1 VSNDSSTFDQ
11 TVIFSM
17 WCGYCQ
23 RDIPAVADSAKNE
36 IRCIGC
42 GNTLALNLFQ
52 GAHKRTST
60 QAEARHQAHGN
71 SAPTLVTPVD
81 VDSPDDRV
89 RFIEVTEP
97 SETLPQLNVLGEK
110 IWRIDSAHKTRSRS
124 HVLDNDTDKG
134 ANPMMSDQGKAPLEK
149 SWIEPEPSLKPPSV
163 SLAIRFAIAVIFLGS
178 CLSLWSMAA
187 GHFTGWLTGQLM
199 TFAGIGL
206 SLTALGHHFNR
217 ISRMVIQCKK
227 QIQQLSNSR

>member
-1 VSNDSSTFDQ
+1 
-11 TVIFSM
+11 M

-23 RDIPAVADSAKNE
+23 RDIPAVTDTAKNE

-42 GNTLALNLFQ
+42 GNALALNLFQ
-52 GAHKRTST
+52 GARMRTST
-60 QAEARHQAHGN
+60 QAEAHHEARGKR
-71 SAPTLVTPVD
+71 STTLVTPVN

-97 SETLPQLNVLGEK
+97 SETLPQRNVLGEK
-110 IWRIDSAHKTRSRS
+110 IWRIDSPHKTRSRS
-124 HVLDNDTDKG
+124 HVLDNDTDNG
-134 ANPMMSDQGKAPLEK
+134 ANPVMSDQDKTALEK
-149 SWIEPEPSLKPPSV
+149 SWIEPEPSLKQPSV

-187 GHFTGWLTGQLM
+187 GHFTGWLSGQLM

-206 SLTALGHHFNR
+206 SLTVLGHHFNR

-227 QIQQLSNSR
+227 QIQDLSNSR